1 MSATLTT
8 SFTSN
13 NNSISFNMKHPFS
26 VKLDRFYKEVM
37 KSTETESNDYR
48 EFKNEKKDNGKR
60 DCIDRRSF
68 NSLNDEISKTKLSYL
83 IGKKITFTQPFAL
96 KAKKSC
102 ACDNNNTAKK
112 DMGFI
117 DRIKSSSDSLREF
130 KKTFQKSK
138 GYELTSP
145 IFKSPQGTQRKNALF
160 ELKGNN
166 EFIAKMKKSFPEYL
180 TPISSF
186 ISFEKPST
194 QRMGRIRHQLS
205 KI

>member
-26 VKLDRFYKEVM
+26 VKLDRLYKEVM
-37 KSTETESNDYR
+37 KSTETEQNDYR

-60 DCIDRRSF
+60 DYFDRRSF

-83 IGKKITFTQPFAL
+83 IGKKITFTHPFEL

-102 ACDNNNTAKK
+102 AYDSNNNTAKK
-112 DMGFI
+112 EMGFI
-117 DRIKSSSDSLREF
+117 DRIKSSDSLRKF
-130 KKTFQKSK
+130 KKTLQKSK

-186 ISFEKPST
+186 ISFEKPGT
-194 QRMGRIRHQLS
+194 LRMGRIRHQLS
-205 KI
+205 KL